1 MTDNTSWTE
10 PHSGYGHSTSVSYM
24 HMTKLYRALA
34 VLTQKMI
41 MDFDILVWF

>member
-10 PHSGYGHSTSVSYM
+10 PHSGYGHSTSVSCM

-34 VLTQKMI
+34 RLAQKKT
-41 MDFDILVWF
+41 MDIDILF